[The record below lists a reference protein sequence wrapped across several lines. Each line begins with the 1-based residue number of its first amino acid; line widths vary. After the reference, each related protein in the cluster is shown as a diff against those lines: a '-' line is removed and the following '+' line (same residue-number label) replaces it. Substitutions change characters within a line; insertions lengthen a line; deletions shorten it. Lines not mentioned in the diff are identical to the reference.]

1 MKSQLF
7 KIFIATLALL
17 LSVTV
22 VVAQKEKEKEK
33 EDEEEAT
40 LHQVRAMAAD
50 PAVVI
55 TMCLESGN
63 ITVMGGDRR
72 EVRVNADDNDSII
85 VLRRAE
91 NPKATTPATR
101 LEVMVA
107 DSPKESL
114 MSPGGCRGTTDLE
127 LEVPR
132 GATLYVKT
140 REGDIEISD
149 VADVRA
155 ETTSGSISVRRVSKH
170 AEAIT
175 VSGDVSLEE
184 ANGRIRLR
192 SISGSIEAVNAK
204 VNEPS
209 DFLVA
214 KTMSGDVRLENIAQ
228 PRVEASTITG
238 EVSLT
243 GGLAGGGSY
252 DFKTTTGD
260 ITLSMPVNVSFQVTA
275 KVSQGGEV
283 VTDFPLKY
291 TGSMNP
297 SDALSTGKIVGSYGT
312 GPAAT
317 INLVSFSGTL
327 RLRKN

>member
-1 MKSQLF
+1 MKSKLY
-7 KIFIATLALL
+7 KIFIMSLTLL
-17 LSVTV
+17 LSTGFVF
-22 VVAQKEKEKEK
+22 AQKET
-33 EDEEEAT
+33 EEEGEAAT
-40 LHQVRAMAAD
+40 LQQVRAMAAE
-50 PAVVI
+50 PSVVI

-63 ITVMGGDRR
+63 INVTGGDRR
-72 EVRVNADDNDSII
+72 EVRVTAGDDESMV

-101 LEVMVA
+101 LEVLVA
-107 DSPKESL
+107 ANPKEML
-114 MSPGGCRGTTDLE
+114 PSPGECRGTTDVE

-132 GATLYVKT
+132 GATLYLRT
-140 REGDIEISD
+140 REGDIEIAD
-149 VADVRA
+149 VAEVRA
-155 ETTSGSISVRRVSKH
+155 ETTSGNISIRRVGK
-170 AEAIT
+170 ATEANT

-184 ANGRIRLR
+184 SGGRIRLR
-192 SISGSIEAVNAK
+192 SISGSIEAVNARL
-204 VNEPS
+204 NEPS

-214 KTMSGDVRLENIAQ
+214 KTMSGDVWLENVAQ
-228 PRVEASTITG
+228 QRVEASTITG

-243 GGLAGGGSY
+243 GALAGGGSY

-260 ITLSMPVNVSFQVTA
+260 ITLSMPSTVSFQVTA

-291 TGSMNP
+291 TGPTNP
-297 SDALSTGKIVGSYGT
+297 IDILSTGKIVGTYGT
-312 GPAAT
+312 GPAAI

>member
-1 MKSQLF
+1 MKSKLS
-7 KIFIATLALL
+7 KIIIAALALL
-17 LSVTV
+17 LSTTV
-22 VVAQKEKEKEK
+22 VFGQKEK
-33 EDEEEAT
+33 EDEEEVT

-63 ITVMGGDRR
+63 ITVTGGDRR
-72 EVRVNADDNDSII
+72 EVRANADNDSIV

-91 NPKATTPATR
+91 TPKATTPATR
-101 LEVMVA
+101 LEVMVS

-114 MSPGGCRGTTDLE
+114 MRPGECRGTTDLE

-155 ETTSGSISVRRVSKH
+155 ETTSGSISVRRVSKY
-170 AEAIT
+170 AEANT

-184 ANGRIRLR
+184 ASGRIRLR

-243 GGLAGGGSY
+243 GALAGGGSY

-260 ITLSMPVNVSFQVTA
+260 ITLSMPASVSFQVTA

-291 TGSMNP
+291 SGAMNP
-297 SDALSTGKIVGSYGT
+297 SDALSTGKIVGAYGT